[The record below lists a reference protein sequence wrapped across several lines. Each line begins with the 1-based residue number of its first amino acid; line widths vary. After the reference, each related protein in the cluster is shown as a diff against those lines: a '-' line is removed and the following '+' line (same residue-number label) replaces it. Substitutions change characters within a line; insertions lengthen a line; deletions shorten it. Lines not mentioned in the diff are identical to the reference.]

1 MKKIKEETRLYITPK
16 QAAAMY
22 GFSFGYL
29 ANLRSKRQG
38 PAFYKRGRKILYKV
52 SDFEAWITV
61 NRIKTIESASGIDNG
76 VHRE

>member
-1 MKKIKEETRLYITPK
+1 MPKAMEEERRYITPK

-38 PAFYKRGRKILYKV
+38 PPFYRPGRKILYRV
-52 SDFEAWITV
+52 SDFEAWVTANPVKTV
-61 NRIKTIESASGIDNG
+61 ESANRID
-76 VHRE
+76 